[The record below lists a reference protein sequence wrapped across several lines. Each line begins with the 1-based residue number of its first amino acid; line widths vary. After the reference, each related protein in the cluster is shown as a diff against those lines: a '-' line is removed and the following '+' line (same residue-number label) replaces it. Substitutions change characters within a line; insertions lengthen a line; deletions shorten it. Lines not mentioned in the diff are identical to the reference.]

1 MQSSSEA
8 VAASTHD
15 DHGRWP
21 IKQTKILDWLMND
34 VRDQRFIDNI
44 LVELCEKM
52 RAAGIPVARS
62 TMHFRT
68 LHPQW
73 LGARILWRTGM
84 KEADIAM
91 FSYGVET
98 TPQFLASP
106 INEIFNG
113 ATEVRQNL
121 EVSDKSQLS
130 YPLYKEM
137 YAEGLTDYIAWP
149 IYHTLGKRHIVTFA
163 SDAPGGFTEQHIAF
177 LKDLLPALT
186 MVTEIRLKNVMA
198 RTLLRTYVGPHASE
212 KILAGATTRGS
223 GTTVGAA
230 ILICDLRDFTT
241 ISDMWPRDDVIEL
254 LNGYFDAMVEP
265 IEKHGGEILKFMGD
279 GLLAIFPLS
288 DPNACHNLLL
298 AISEAQTGIAALN
311 EENRKH
317 GREVLRYGVGV
328 HVGDVMYGNIGS
340 RTRLDFTVIGPAVN
354 IASRLESLTKVVK
367 RPVLL
372 SKAFVDMAG
381 CKRNMESLGSFP
393 LKGLGEPVDVF
404 AFAAKE
410 KLLQDS

>member
-1 MQSSSEA
+1 MDAMTSLEN
-8 VAASTHD
+8 D
-15 DHGRWP
+15 DHGCWP
-21 IKQTKILDWLMND
+21 TKQNKILDWLMND

-44 LVELCEKM
+44 LVELCEKLV
-52 RAAGIPVARS
+52 AAGIPVARS
-62 TMHFRT
+62 SMHFRT

-84 KEADIAM
+84 KEGDIAT
-91 FSYGVET
+91 FSHGVDK

-113 ATEVRQNL
+113 ATEVRKNL
-121 EVSDKSQLS
+121 EGPDGERFA
-130 YPLYKEM
+130 YPLYRELH
-137 YAEGLTDYIAWP
+137 AEGLTDYIAWP

-163 SDAPGGFTEQHIAF
+163 SDAPGGFTEAHITV
-177 LKDLLPALT
+177 LRDLLPALT
-186 MVTEIRLKNVMA
+186 MVTEIRLKNIMA

-212 KILAGATTRGS
+212 QILAGATTRGS
-223 GTTVGAA
+223 GATVGAA
-230 ILICDLRDFTT
+230 ILICDLRDFTS

-254 LNGYFDAMVEP
+254 LNGYFDAMVDP

-288 DPNACHNLLL
+288 NPEACHNLLL
-298 AISEAQTGIAALN
+298 SISEAQAAVTALN

-354 IASRLESLTKVVK
+354 IASRLETLTKEVK

-372 SKAFVDMAG
+372 SKAFVEMAG
-381 CKRNMESLGSFP
+381 CQRDMESLGAFP

-404 AFAAKE
+404 AFTAKE
-410 KLLQDS
+410 KLLQDA

>member
-1 MQSSSEA
+1 MTDDGICGVKKMQSSIEA
-8 VAASTHD
+8 VAATAQD
-15 DHGRWP
+15 DRGIWP
-21 IKQTKILDWLMND
+21 TKQSKILDWLMND
-34 VRDQRFIDNI
+34 VREQRFIDNI

-52 RAAGIPVARS
+52 RAVGIPIGRA

-68 LHPQW
+68 MHPQW

-84 KEADIAM
+84 KEADIAT
-91 FSYGVET
+91 FSYGVEN

-113 ATEVRQNL
+113 ATEVRKNL
-121 EVSDKSQLS
+121 EVCQKVDLN

-163 SDAPGGFTEQHIAF
+163 SDAPGGFTEQHLAF
-177 LKDLLPALT
+177 LRDLLPALT
-186 MVTEIRLKNVMA
+186 MVTEIRLKNIMA

-254 LNGYFDAMVEP
+254 LNGYFDAMVDP

-288 DPNACHNLLL
+288 DPNACHNLLV
-298 AISEAQTGIAALN
+298 AISEAQAGVAALN
-311 EENRKH
+311 EENPKL
-317 GREVLRYGVGV
+317 GREGL
-328 HVGDVMYGNIGS
+328 
-340 RTRLDFTVIGPAVN
+340 RLDFTVIGPAVN
-354 IASRLESLTKVVK
+354 IASRLESLTKEVK

-381 CKRNMESLGSFP
+381 CQRDMESLGSFP

-404 AFAAKE
+404 AFAARE
-410 KLLQDS
+410 KLLQHG